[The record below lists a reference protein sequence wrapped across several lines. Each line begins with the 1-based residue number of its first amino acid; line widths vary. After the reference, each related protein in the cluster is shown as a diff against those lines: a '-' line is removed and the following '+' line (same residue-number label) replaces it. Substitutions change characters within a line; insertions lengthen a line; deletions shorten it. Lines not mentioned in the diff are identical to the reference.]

1 MGGHLF
7 PCPDSLMT
15 RVKYRVNFFLLSE
28 VNYINLLEN
37 QFWWNFLEDA
47 EKWTENRL
55 KNFVFGTWLVGFGP
69 GPRTAKHV
77 SLDLARP
84 KRKKVENSSRKI
96 RPITPEI
103 AFWSLRTFALKIN
116 LLEINVLFSFHNIPK
131 ISCYPYWVKNEFA
144 FTLKFLANFG
154 IKTLMIWP
162 K

>member
-1 MGGHLF
+1 MKKI
-7 PCPDSLMT
+7 SLAPKKFQGKLISELN
-15 RVKYRVNFFLLSE
+15 RVKFFLLSE

-84 KRKKVENSSRKI
+84 KRKKKSKI
-96 RPITPEI
+96 RRAKFARLHQKSPFEV
-103 AFWSLRTFALKIN
+103 FALSHSKLIYSKLMYFFHFIIYQKYHVIRTESKMSLH
-116 LLEINVLFSFHNIPK
+116 LLWN
-131 ISCYPYWVKNEFA
+131 
-144 FTLKFLANFG
+144 FLQ
-154 IKTLMIWP
+154 IWE
-162 K
+162 